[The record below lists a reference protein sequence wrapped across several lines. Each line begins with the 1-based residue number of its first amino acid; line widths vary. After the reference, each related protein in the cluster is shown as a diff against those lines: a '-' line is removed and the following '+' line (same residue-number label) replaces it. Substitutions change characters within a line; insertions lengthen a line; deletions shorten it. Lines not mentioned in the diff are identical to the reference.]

1 MVEEPNNQD
10 DRLMLKPLDGWVKIQ
25 TDGKVVGM
33 ILLIHMNIDDQ
44 GAELQVFRP
53 EYLGEA

>member
-1 MVEEPNNQD
+1 MID
-10 DRLMLKPLDGWVKIQ
+10 DRLMLKPLDGWVRIQ

-33 ILLIHMNIDDQ
+33 ILLIHMNIQEQ

>member
-1 MVEEPNNQD
+1 MDEEPNDQH
-10 DRLMLKPLDGWVKIQ
+10 DRLMLKPLDGWVKMQ
-25 TDGKVVGM
+25 TDGKIVGM
-33 ILLIHMNIDDQ
+33 ILLIPMDIEDQ